1 MKPNSKKMN
10 QSIAKDE
17 KTFKKM
23 SIAKDE
29 KIFRRMK

>member
-1 MKPNSKKMN
+1 MKPSNKKMN
-10 QSIAKDE
+10 QSITKDAKA
-17 KTFKKM
+17 FKKM